1 MIDLRY
7 HIASIVAV
15 FLALGLG
22 ILIGSTIVGDNV
34 LVNQQKK
41 MIDRLEEQFYVL
53 RERESELVESNEYK
67 NQIIGNYENYS
78 RAMLPPLVRDRL
90 TDYKVAV
97 VVSGD
102 SEIPAGMLNALS
114 VAGAEVVSKTVA
126 LSNLNFSDKNLKQ
139 DVQKFYGLDN
149 NAGRDTL
156 RQYIATSVGH
166 IMLNDAETG
175 GTKDFLQ
182 KMNLIKFSGDNSIP
196 VDGVILVGGANNIAN
211 LHVKSFDQGLID
223 ILTVEGIR
231 IFGVETK
238 DVKYSFMP
246 QYQENNISTIDN
258 IDFSPGQISL
268 VLAMEGEPGHYGVKP
283 SAQKFMPSLP
293 VESIGGR

>member
-1 MIDLRY
+1 
-7 HIASIVAV
+7 
-15 FLALGLG
+15 
-22 ILIGSTIVGDNV
+22 
-34 LVNQQKK
+34 
-41 MIDRLEEQFYVL
+41 
-53 RERESELVESNEYK
+53 
-67 NQIIGNYENYS
+67 
-78 RAMLPPLVRDRL
+78 
-90 TDYKVAV
+90 
-97 VVSGD
+97 
-102 SEIPAGMLNALS
+102 MLNALS

-196 VDGVILVGGANNIAN
+196 VDGVILVG
-211 LHVKSFDQGLID
+211 FDQGLID